1 MSVKPFN
8 TPIAMD
14 SVHTA
19 VPHQHSHAPD
29 DDSDPSVPRHAR
41 EKVPDTIHNNLL
53 WVRNDVFAHV
63 VSLFWKILRAPN
75 ATRQYQIIAAPTRV
89 DVDYWAEK
97 SGDMYLTP

>member
-19 VPHQHSHAPD
+19 VDHQHSHATD

-41 EKVPDTIHNNLL
+41 EQVPDTIHHNLL
-53 WVRNDVFAHV
+53 RARNDIKMVFTRV
-63 VSLFWKILRAPN
+63 VSLFAATEATFWASGLVRSRLLGVPN
-75 ATRQYQIIAAPTRV
+75 N
-89 DVDYWAEK
+89 
-97 SGDMYLTP
+97 